1 MQMMNLLRFSIEFEK
16 CKCAN
21 IDTLVNIGVN
31 QVYHMAKQITSMT
44 DNELTLFML
53 NFSNIVFLEKKH
65 QAQGDYE
72 FFPKTL
78 D

>member
-53 NFSNIVFLEKKH
+53 NF
-65 QAQGDYE
+65 
-72 FFPKTL
+72 
-78 D
+78 